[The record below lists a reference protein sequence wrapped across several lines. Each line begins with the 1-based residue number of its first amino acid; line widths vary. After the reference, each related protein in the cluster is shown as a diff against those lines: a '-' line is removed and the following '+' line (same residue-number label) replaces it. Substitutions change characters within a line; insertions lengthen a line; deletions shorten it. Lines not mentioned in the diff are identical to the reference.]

1 MSSTSQSTP
10 SATLVRGLGLTAAIA
25 IVIGDVIG
33 TGVYLKARVMT
44 CNVGTPELVVAAWVV
59 AGLLS
64 LAGALTYAELGAM
77 MPNTGGEYVFMREA
91 YGRLWAFLFGWMR
104 FFIGSGGGIAALA
117 AGLAIFVNVLTGGLL
132 SAHDFRVPLAG
143 GFELHLG
150 ALEAVA
156 ITAIVVATLANC
168 AEIAMSGRIASVL
181 SSLKVGLILSL
192 GTAAFLFGRGDW
204 SHFAQSGAS
213 GTCEGVASAARG
225 GLAGFGAAMM
235 AALWAY
241 NGWNEMTYVAGE
253 IENPKRNIPRA
264 LIGGIGIVGLLY
276 VFVNASYFFVLPP
289 TLVASLGPSSSAAT
303 ETAARFLGAYAGRL
317 MAAVLA
323 MSVASALLVA
333 TLVSARIPY
342 AMAVD
347 GLFFSGLARVSS
359 RTRVPV
365 RALVLQAVWCTILV
379 VSGSFDALTDYTI
392 FAILAFSTMLGGSL
406 FLHRVRRPNVERP
419 YRTLG
424 YPVVPAVFL
433 LVTVW
438 LVVNTLTTA
447 PGQAFAGLGLIA
459 LGVPFYWYWSR
470 TALDE

>member
-1 MSSTSQSTP
+1 MSSSQASSHT
-10 SATLVRGLGLTAAIA
+10 ATLVRGLGLTAAIA

-44 CNVGTPELVVAAWVV
+44 CNVGTPELVIAAWVV

-77 MPNTGGEYVFMREA
+77 MPATGGEYVFMREA
-91 YGRLWAFLFGWMR
+91 FGRAWAFLFGWMR
-104 FFIGSGGGIAALA
+104 FFIGSTGGCAALA
-117 AGLAIFVNVLTGGLL
+117 SGLAIFVNVLTGGLL
-132 SAHDFRVPLAG
+132 GAHDFSIPLAG
-143 GFELHLG
+143 TFALHLG
-150 ALEAVA
+150 ALELVAVA
-156 ITAIVVATLANC
+156 AIVVATLANC
-168 AEIAMSGRIASVL
+168 AEVAMSGRIATLL
-181 SSLKVGLILSL
+181 SSLKVGLIVSL
-192 GTAAFLFGRGDW
+192 GAAAFLFGHGDW

-213 GTCEGVASAARG
+213 GTCEGVAAAARG

-241 NGWNEMTYVAGE
+241 NGWNELTYVSGE
-253 IENPKRNIPRA
+253 IANPQRNIPRA
-264 LIGGIGIVGLLY
+264 LVGGIGIVGLLY

-303 ETAARFLGAYAGRL
+303 ETAARFLGPYAGRL

-323 MSVASALLVA
+323 MSIASALLVA

-342 AMAVD
+342 AMAAD
-347 GLFFSGLARVSS
+347 GLFFSGLARVSP

-365 RALVLQAVWCTILV
+365 RALIAQAAWTILLV
-379 VSGSFDALTDYTI
+379 LSGSFDALTDYTI

-406 FLHRVRRPNVERP
+406 FLHRIRRPDVERP
-419 YRTLG
+419 YRTWG
-424 YPVVPAVFL
+424 YPVVPALFL

-438 LVVNTLTTA
+438 LVVNTLMTA
-447 PGQAFAGLGLIA
+447 PGQALTGLGLIA

-470 TALDE
+470 RADRT